1 MSNKIYQDRRVSWFQ
16 TIGLAALIALA
27 LFGVSQFLLSPCSR
41 VFADAECPVGST
53 QTFAKDIGL
62 QGSTTHTLTVSPGT
76 PTTDVTV
83 TLPNNASSTLA
94 TIDTPQNF
102 TASKTF
108 DNGTAL
114 INDVSDNHTYTL
126 GGGELL
132 GNYAINF
139 PVIADTST
147 LVTQDLAQILTNKN
161 IDADDNTIADLK
173 NANIDASAGIVVTK
187 LETGTANQIL
197 VTDSS
202 GTSNEF
208 TSDITPGSVTVDNL
222 VVNSNLINTD
232 SDLDWSL
239 QNNGNTMLTLQD
251 SGSEGNNNIYV
262 SQNKFSG
269 SGRTQLSAFDGQVA
283 ASSDQVIFTADELMS
298 ASNKY
303 TTGLVQLISKHDT
316 AGNKWSSYLLF
327 ISGRSVSG
335 SNSVTTVTSQT
346 VSGGC
351 PLTFS
356 FDATTFDFIASNG
369 SLTLACDVGA
379 TFFGMGAWQEGT
391 P

>member
-53 QTFAKDIGL
+53 QTFATDIGL

-197 VTDSS
+197 VTNS
-202 GTSNEF
+202 GGANEF

-222 VVNSNLINTD
+222 IVNSNLINTD

-251 SGSEGNNNIYV
+251 SGSEGNNNIYM
-262 SQNKFSG
+262 SQDKFSG
-269 SGRTQLSAFDGQVA
+269 SGRTQVSAFDGQVA
-283 ASSDQVIFTADELMS
+283 TSSDQVIFTADELMS
-298 ASNKY
+298 ASDKY

-316 AGNKWSSYLLF
+316 AGNKWNSYLLF

-335 SNSVTTVTSQT
+335 SNSITTVTSQT

-356 FDATTFDFIASNG
+356 FDATTFDFIASNA
-369 SLTLACDVGA
+369 SATLACDVGA
-379 TFFGMGAWQEGT
+379 TFVGLGAWQD
-391 P
+391 